1 MKQMTYKEDFKFQ
14 CQTGKEKFFQCQIE
28 NFLLCLQRARN
39 KEWRMN
45 IFGDLV
51 ILPCHRCLIFLCCSG
66 NIQFYHYLILE
77 KIVIAPFKLSGTN
90 WLYKT
95 VVKKIP
101 KNSESL
107 KYSDFFFTKISI
119 SVTTRKNILELLFMF
134 SGICRSFQRESWK
147 ESTQRKQHVQQLC
160 AKQACGRAEMVL
172 KSHMGNKFPNA
183 LALQRTN
190 RCTINAKTHS

>member
-1 MKQMTYKEDFKFQ
+1 
-14 CQTGKEKFFQCQIE
+14 
-28 NFLLCLQRARN
+28 
-39 KEWRMN
+39 MN

-77 KIVIAPFKLSGTN
+77 KLLIAPFKLSGTN

-107 KYSDFFFTKISI
+107 KYSDFFSPKY
-119 SVTTRKNILELLFMF
+119 LFLSQHGRIYWSCSLCSPEF
-134 SGICRSFQRESWK
+134 VDLFREKAGRNPRRGNSTCNSYVQNRLVVEQRWCWNLTWETNSQMHWLYK
-147 ESTQRKQHVQQLC
+147 EQTGVQST
-160 AKQACGRAEMVL
+160 L
-172 KSHMGNKFPNA
+172 K
-183 LALQRTN
+183 LTLDTLY
-190 RCTINAKTHS
+190 